1 MEVLPYWPNYAAE
14 WSIYNASNAKRIL
27 KNSYINQIVY
37 TFSVYYAEILIFC
50 FTQWWYIYNLI
61 YSKPIYCI
69 NVNSCHILVFKRN
82 KLLSLQTNLYLHW
95 RDPNVFC
102 VKFLSKLK
110 FNKDIIRSHTTSRPF
125 RTFFFCINWFF

>member
-1 MEVLPYWPNYAAE
+1 M
-14 WSIYNASNAKRIL
+14 
-27 KNSYINQIVY
+27 
-37 TFSVYYAEILIFC
+37 FSVYYEEILIFC

-69 NVNSCHILVFKRN
+69 NVNSCHILVFKRY

-125 RTFFFCINWFF
+125 RTFFFVLTDSFNYLQLPKTIRSRSLQIFWRANPQKGLIVLHIAKL